1 MKDSYLFELKLLEKV
16 PKIIEVTMTTLEVHA
31 TDLEIV
37 DALQINP
44 RASWAMVARALGV
57 SEVTVA
63 RRWRSLEERGL
74 AWACVALHPSTSQGA
89 FIEVRCNAKH
99 LERLMMSLGRHPDVI
114 TVGQTTGDYNLFCIT
129 IATVLGD
136 VLRCVH
142 GGLPELLD
150 TAQMRISLFRQMTG
164 GVDWRQGILSV
175 SNEKQLQE
183 EHHSRHP
190 ESVSPISI
198 SDRQLFLQLG
208 VDGRQSPAELGR
220 SLGRAAG
227 TVRRR
232 LAELEARNQVVFR
245 CDVARPAFDLP
256 LGMLVLMKAP
266 PLEAEGTARLLGRRR
281 ETRFCA
287 SVIGTANIIL
297 VVGLHDL
304 ADAERV
310 LGELS
315 QDHPSAEVLD
325 RRVVTRMTKIYG
337 RMLDSA
343 GRSVGVVPVDPW
355 IRTMRP
361 MGVAEDGT
369 EQSI

>member
-1 MKDSYLFELKLLEKV
+1 
-16 PKIIEVTMTTLEVHA
+16 MTVLEVHA

-37 DALQINP
+37 DALQIAP

-63 RRWRSLEERGL
+63 RRWKSLQDRGL
-74 AWACVALHPSTSQGA
+74 AWTSVALHPSTSQGA
-89 FIEVRCNAKH
+89 FIEVRCEAKH
-99 LERLMMSLGRHPDVI
+99 LDRLLVWLGRHPDVI

-129 IATVLGD
+129 IATDLEE

-150 TAQMRISLFRQMTG
+150 AVHVRISLFRQMTG
-164 GVDWRQGILSV
+164 GVDWRQGILSA
-175 SNEKQLQE
+175 SGEKQLKE
-183 EHHSRHP
+183 EHHSKRP
-190 ESVSPISI
+190 ESISPISI

-208 VDGRQSPAELGR
+208 MDGRRSPAELSRNLGR
-220 SLGRAAG
+220 SPGS
-227 TVRRR
+227 VRRR

-256 LGMLVLMKAP
+256 LGMLVLMKVP
-266 PLEAEGTARLLGRRR
+266 PLEAESTARLLGRRR

-315 QDHPSAEVLD
+315 QEHSSIEVID
-325 RRVVTRMTKIYG
+325 RRVVTRMAKIYG
-337 RMLDSA
+337 RILDTT
-343 GRSVGVVPVDPW
+343 GRSVDVLPVDPW
-355 IRTMRP
+355 IRSIR
-361 MGVAEDGT
+361 GGDSAE
-369 EQSI
+369 ERA

>member
-1 MKDSYLFELKLLEKV
+1 MAA
-16 PKIIEVTMTTLEVHA
+16 LEVHA

-37 DALQINP
+37 DALQIAP
-44 RASWAMVARALGV
+44 RASWAMVARALDV

-63 RRWRSLEERGL
+63 RRWKSLEDRGL
-74 AWACVALHPSTSQGA
+74 AWTSVALHPSTSQGA
-89 FIEVRCNAKH
+89 FIEVRCDAKY
-99 LERLMMSLGRHPDVI
+99 LDRLLASLGRHPDVI

-129 IATVLGD
+129 IATVLEE

-150 TAQMRISLFRQMTG
+150 AVQMRISLFRQMTG
-164 GVDWRQGILSV
+164 GVDWRQGILSA

-183 EHHSRHP
+183 EHHSKRP
-190 ESVSPISI
+190 ESISPLSI

-208 VDGRQSPAELGR
+208 RDGRRSPAELGR
-220 SLGRAAG
+220 NLGRSPG
-227 TVRRR
+227 SVRRR
-232 LAELEARNQVVFR
+232 LAELEAQNQVVFR

-325 RRVVTRMTKIYG
+325 RRVITRMAKIYG
-337 RMLDSA
+337 RILDPA

-355 IRTMRP
+355 IRSIRN
-361 MGVAEDGT
+361 GGSAEGST
-369 EQSI
+369 APAGLG